1 MTCSGSDFIWPFLR
15 PYMGVIPNPKMAFIF
30 PISCILALIF
40 PILIIYFPKCVEKGS
55 FPKSQI
61 KSLSGTKGITIS
73 YLQSV
78 ASISVVHVRLSV
90 CVVNMYCIRVQCIP
104 LSVSVHLS
112 VCVVCTVSLFVLYF
126 RTPFLFTSVK

>member
-1 MTCSGSDFIWPFLR
+1 MSKNRHDMLTAQ
-15 PYMGVIPNPKMAFIF
+15 VPN
-30 PISCILALIF
+30 
-40 PILIIYFPKCVEKGS
+40 E
-55 FPKSQI
+55 
-61 KSLSGTKGITIS
+61 LSYS
-73 YLQSV
+73 QSV
-78 ASISVVHVRLSV
+78 ASISVVRVRLSVCLSV

>member
-1 MTCSGSDFIWPFLR
+1 MSKNRHDMLRYQTNYNIVLASQLQVYPLSVSD
-15 PYMGVIPNPKMAFIF
+15 
-30 PISCILALIF
+30 C
-40 PILIIYFPKCVEKGS
+40 
-55 FPKSQI
+55 
-61 KSLSGTKGITIS
+61 
-73 YLQSV
+73 
-78 ASISVVHVRLSV
+78 LSV

>member
-1 MTCSGSDFIWPFLR
+1 MSKNRHDMLTAQ
-15 PYMGVIPNPKMAFIF
+15 VPNE
-30 PISCILALIF
+30 L
-40 PILIIYFPKCVEKGS
+40 
-55 FPKSQI
+55 
-61 KSLSGTKGITIS
+61 S

-78 ASISVVHVRLSV
+78 ASISVVRVRLSV

-126 RTPFLFTSVK
+126 RTSFLFTTVK